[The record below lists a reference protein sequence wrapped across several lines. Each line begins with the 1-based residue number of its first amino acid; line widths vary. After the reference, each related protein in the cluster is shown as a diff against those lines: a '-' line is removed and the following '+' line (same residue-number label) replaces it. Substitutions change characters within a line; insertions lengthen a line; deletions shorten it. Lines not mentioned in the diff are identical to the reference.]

1 MVARQGPTTI
11 DQNAWRHWVT
21 GWLSGAG
28 VGVGVGAMR
37 RAAVAGRLPKLRA
50 HQLSAGA
57 HVLGIAQRFH
67 VLQRRYPIPRT
78 QTALAI
84 GATWVALTVGFEVV
98 MGRLISKKPWQE
110 ILADYDVRSGH
121 VRPLVVAWMLIG
133 PEVMRRLTPP
143 GDESE
148 S

>member
-1 MVARQGPTTI
+1 MTRYIPASV
-11 DQNAWRHWVT
+11 DDNAWRHWVT

-37 RAAVAGRLPKLRA
+37 RAAVAGRVPKLRA

-57 HVLGIAQRFH
+57 HALGIAQRFH
-67 VLQRRYPIPRT
+67 VLQRRHPIPRM

-98 MGRLISKKPWQE
+98 MGRLVSRKAWQE
-110 ILADYDVRSGH
+110 MLADYDVRTGH
-121 VRPLVVAWMLIG
+121 VRPLVMIWMLIG
-133 PEVMRRLTPP
+133 PEVMRRLEPP
-143 GDESE
+143 DDESE
-148 S
+148 T